1 MAVATMQGRPH
12 LRKGDM
18 VEVTGGKFSGRRGKV
33 LRVSPRDARAI
44 VEGVNIVK
52 RHVKPSRKTPQ
63 GGVVSKE
70 APIPVARLMI
80 VCSRCGEASRAGHR
94 YLEDGTKVRYCKRC
108 KEQMDK

>member
-1 MAVATMQGRPH
+1 MVVATVQRRLH

-18 VEVTGGKFSGRRGKV
+18 VEVTGGKFSGKRGKV
-33 LRVSPRDARAI
+33 LRVVPSDARAI

-52 RHVKPSRKTPQ
+52 RHVKPSRKVPQ
-63 GGVVSKE
+63 GGIVPKE

-80 VCSRCGEASRAGHR
+80 VCSRCGEASRVGHR
-94 YLEDGTKVRYCKRC
+94 YLGDGTKVRYCKRC

>member
-1 MAVATMQGRPH
+1 MATATVHARLH

-18 VEVTGGKFSGRRGKV
+18 VEVTGGKFSGKRGKV
-33 LRVSPRDARAI
+33 LRVAPRDARAI

-63 GGVVSKE
+63 GGIVPKE

-94 YLEDGTKVRYCKRC
+94 YLGDGTKVRYCKRC

>member
-1 MAVATMQGRPH
+1 MAVATVQRRLH

-18 VEVTGGKFSGRRGKV
+18 VEVTGGKFSGKRGKV
-33 LRVSPRDARAI
+33 LRVAPSDERAI

-52 RHVKPSRKTPQ
+52 RAVKPSRKVPQ
-63 GGVVSKE
+63 GGIVPKE

-80 VCSRCGEASRAGHR
+80 VCSRCGEASRVGHR
-94 YLEDGTKVRYCKRC
+94 YLGDGTKVRYCKRC